1 MAKKLLNAVFRS
13 INGEYNYSLGSDSS
27 DNIPITQP
35 IAYKNSKNEILGQVG
50 CGFQLGDNNSP
61 HAVSLNQYA
70 LYKALDKSG
79 YDARIACM
87 KNTSQLGVKM
97 YLNGV
102 ATDEDNNP
110 MPYIK
115 YILNASGNP
124 VVHYFQADD
133 TDLGVLF
140 RSVVATGDSTAGWFA
155 GQLYDDGTFIGS
167 AGPIRDYNLS
177 TNRYEWYCTN
187 NFTPP
192 TYPNGVQLIYETV
205 INDLQNYLPIEPEG
219 EFSEVGIGDFDA
231 TSDEVDFPSLPSL
244 DVISTG
250 LCSIYK
256 MSSAYL
262 VDLADFLWSNLFDP
276 DTFKK
281 LFSNPMEAILNLS
294 IMPIDA
300 TAENTPSA
308 VKIGNI
314 TTDAYGF
321 KLTSQYK
328 EIDFGKI
335 NLNEY
340 WGSFADYSPYT
351 KLSIFLPY
359 VGVQQLSIDDVMNG
373 SINLKAYIDVLTGSI
388 QYVLKSK
395 QGNHRQHGHNSVL
408 YTWGGNC
415 QYQIPLSASNMTQVI
430 NSIVSTAGT
439 VVSGIGVAAATG
451 GMTAPI
457 AAGMAASTISN
468 VMNAK
473 THIQRGGGIG
483 GSIGIFGVQK
493 PYLILE
499 RPEEVY
505 PENYN
510 HTVGEPSSKTGYL
523 SQYSGFVK
531 VEACNLTIS
540 GASEDDLNEIESLLK
555 GGVLV

>member
-1 MAKKLLNAVFRS
+1 MAKKLLNAPFSS
-13 INGEYNYSLGSDSS
+13 IDGMYQWSLSANAPDGMAVPATATEFLSS
-27 DNIPITQP
+27 TKP
-35 IAYKNSKNEILGQVG
+35 LGQVG
-50 CGFQLGDNNSP
+50 ALFFAWDSNRPDLNATHQIAVYKELANN
-61 HAVSLNQYA
+61 
-70 LYKALDKSG
+70 G
-79 YDARIACM
+79 YGPPIGLLPENAAY
-87 KNTSQLGVKM
+87 NVPM
-97 YLNGV
+97 YLFGAATRNGV
-102 ATDEDNNP
+102 A
-110 MPYIK
+110 MPYVK
-115 YILNASGNP
+115 FVNGSYTYVL
-124 VVHYFQADD
+124 HYFKADG
-133 TDLGVLF
+133 TDLGYIF
-140 RSVVATGDSTAGWFA
+140 RYIPSDNAPSFYA
-155 GQLYDDGTFIGS
+155 GQLYDDGTFTGNAGYVRAFPIGVNEYS
-167 AGPIRDYNLS
+167 QRYYYWSVTRKFTNQPIINDA
-177 TNRYEWYCTN
+177 
-187 NFTPP
+187 
-192 TYPNGVQLIYETV
+192 I
-205 INDLQNYLPIEPEG
+205 INDLREYLPFAPEG
-219 EFSEVGIGDFDA
+219 EWSSDGIGDFDA
-231 TSDEVDFPSLPSL
+231 TSDDVDFPGLPSL

-250 LCSIYK
+250 LCTIYK
-256 MSSAYL
+256 MSSSNL
-262 VDLADFLWSNLFDP
+262 VDLANFLWSNLFDL

-281 LFSNPMEAILNLS
+281 LFADPMEAILNLS
-294 IMPIDA
+294 IMPVDA
-300 TAENTPSA
+300 TAATTASN

-314 TTDAYGF
+314 TTDAEGH
-321 KLTSQYK
+321 KVTSQYK
-328 EIDFGKI
+328 IIDFGKI

-359 VGVQQLSIDDVMNG
+359 VGMQQLSIDDVMNG
-373 SINLKAYIDVLTGSI
+373 TINLKAYVDVLTGSV

-439 VVSGIGVAAATG
+439 VAGGIGVAAATG

-468 VMNAK
+468 VMNSK

-483 GSIGIFGVQK
+483 GSIGIFGIQK
-493 PYLILE
+493 PYLIME

-510 HTVGEPSSKTGYL
+510 HTIGEPASRTGYL
-523 SQYSGFVK
+523 TEYSGFVK

-540 GASEDDLNEIESLLK
+540 GASEDDLNEIENLLK